1 MCVHCI
7 IKKSARLYGI
17 IPGNR
22 REPEEGRSYRTIATT
37 SDQKKNSE
45 ADRHD
50 RSTQL
55 IHIQVE
61 RTWYAF
67 LQTTTKEDRFQ
78 WDDQAAVAFIELKK
92 YLKFLPM
99 LVPPKPN
106 DVLVLYV
113 AATDTV
119 VSTVIII

>member
-1 MCVHCI
+1 MVSSQGI
-7 IKKSARLYGI
+7 DVNLKKVEAIEQLQ
-17 IPGNR
+17 P
-22 REPEEGRSYRTIATT
+22 PRTR
-37 SDQKKNSE
+37 KKNSE

-50 RSTQL
+50 HSTQL

-119 VSTVIII
+119 VSTIIII

>member
-1 MCVHCI
+1 MVSSQGI
-7 IKKSARLYGI
+7 NVNLKKVEAIEQLQ
-17 IPGNR
+17 P
-22 REPEEGRSYRTIATT
+22 PRTR
-37 SDQKKNSE
+37 KKNSE

-78 WDDQAAVAFIELKK
+78 WDDQAAVAFIELKQ

>member
-1 MCVHCI
+1 VFIVLSGNLLGYMVSSQGI
-7 IKKSARLYGI
+7 NVNLKKVEAIEQLQPTQTR
-17 IPGNR
+17 
-22 REPEEGRSYRTIATT
+22 
-37 SDQKKNSE
+37 KKNSE

-78 WDDQAAVAFIELKK
+78 WDDQAAVAFIELKQ